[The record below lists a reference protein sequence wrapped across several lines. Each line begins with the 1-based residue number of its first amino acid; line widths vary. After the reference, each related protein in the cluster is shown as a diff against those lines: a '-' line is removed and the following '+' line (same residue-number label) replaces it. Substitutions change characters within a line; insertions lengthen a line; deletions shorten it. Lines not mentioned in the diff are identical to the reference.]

1 MSKNCCKNFKI
12 EKYID
17 FENVSV
23 QNSCIFCLVCQYDN
37 TYPKWRKI
45 VYNLWNRNKNF
56 ISKSMVVN

>member
-37 TYPKWRKI
+37 TYPK
-45 VYNLWNRNKNF
+45 
-56 ISKSMVVN
+56 